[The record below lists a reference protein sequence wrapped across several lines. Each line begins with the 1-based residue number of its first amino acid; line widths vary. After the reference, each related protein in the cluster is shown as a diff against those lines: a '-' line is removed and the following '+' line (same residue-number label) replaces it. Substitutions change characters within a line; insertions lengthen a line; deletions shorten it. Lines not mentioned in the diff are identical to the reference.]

1 MADAPLSIRWFE
13 TIQIVSVILGL
24 INGFAVTRDDVFR
37 SVVSAV
43 IVLTLTFL
51 VSRGR
56 KNWPRWV
63 FLGMLVLGAA
73 WMVWSAPTVLAHG
86 YFPASIA
93 FGVSLMNAL
102 AVVLLF
108 TPEAAKWVQSP
119 RSPV

>member
-1 MADAPLSIRWFE
+1 MGTNRRMADAPLSIRWFE

-24 INGFAVTRDDVFR
+24 INGFAVTHDDVFR

-73 WMVWSAPTVLAHG
+73 WMVWSAPTVLAYG

-93 FGVSLMNAL
+93 FGV
-102 AVVLLF
+102 
-108 TPEAAKWVQSP
+108 
-119 RSPV
+119 